1 MFYQI
6 PTISFFDFV
15 RRQER
20 QFIFKVFENI
30 NSNVYIYV
38 VYFYTVLAF
47 CQQLNNVPNQINM
60 TCKSYRIPIPN
71 ISSKT
76 N

>member
-6 PTISFFDFV
+6 PTILFFDFV
-15 RRQER
+15 RRQEG
-20 QFIFKVFENI
+20 QFIFRYLKILIVM
-30 NSNVYIYV
+30 YIYV
-38 VYFYTVLAF
+38 VYFYTVLAL
-47 CQQLNNVPNQINM
+47 CQQLKNVPNQINV